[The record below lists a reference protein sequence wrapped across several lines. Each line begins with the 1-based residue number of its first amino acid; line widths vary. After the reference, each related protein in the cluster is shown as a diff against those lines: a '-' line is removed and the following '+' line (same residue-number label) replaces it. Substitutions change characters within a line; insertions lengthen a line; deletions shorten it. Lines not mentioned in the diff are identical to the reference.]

1 MKTLIVLLLLITL
14 CWCFAVPLII
24 RAYARNTADEIICGN
39 RSASLKVIN
48 TYISVLTWFNNLPTC
63 QTKQDTNRI
72 NVLRDMLKEMQYPH
86 G

>member
-1 MKTLIVLLLLITL
+1 MKTLIILLFLITL
-14 CWCFAVPLII
+14 FWCCAVPVII
-24 RAYARNTADEIICGN
+24 RAYAQNTADEIICGN
-39 RSASLKVIN
+39 RSAGEKRIN

-63 QTKQDTNRI
+63 RTKQDTHRI